1 MVSCAETPRLWGP
14 DRVTWRKQMSPDR
27 SLIEHL
33 KCWPRAGLYALFAV
47 LTLAVAAIDFVSG
60 ERFTVYVLYFPII
73 ASACWLVGL
82 RPAIVLSFFASTLWI
97 ADDIFVPPEPIPYLA
112 KYWQATT
119 RFLVFVAF
127 AYSLSRLRIA
137 LSREQF
143 LSHFDELTGLAN
155 RASLFEMGQRDVAR
169 CFRPERPLTAIF
181 IDLDQFKEVNDRFG
195 HSEGDAVLRITSET
209 IRQECRESDLPARI
223 GGDEFVVLAP
233 EMTFEAAHQYTE
245 RLQTKLRAAMEEFG
259 WPVTFSIGA
268 ATYNSPPPNLDQIIK
283 TADDLMYVV
292 KHRQKDA
299 VKHVLVDAP
308 VSIEIE
314 TGLQTATT

>member
-1 MVSCAETPRLWGP
+1 
-14 DRVTWRKQMSPDR
+14 MSPDR
-27 SLIEHL
+27 NWIEQL
-33 KCWPRAGLYALFAV
+33 KRWPRAGLYALFAV
-47 LTLAVAAIDFVSG
+47 LTLVVATIDYLSG

-97 ADDIFVPPEPIPYLA
+97 ADDIFAPPEPIPYLA

-119 RFLVFVAF
+119 RFLVFVSF
-127 AYSLSRLRIA
+127 AYSLSRLRSA

-169 CFRPERPLTAIF
+169 CFRAERPLTAIF

-233 EMTFEAAHQYTE
+233 EMTFEAAQLYTL
-245 RLQTKLRAAMEEFG
+245 RLQKRLREAMEEFG

-283 TADDLMYVV
+283 TADDLMYTV
-292 KHRQKDA
+292 KHKQKNA
-299 VKHVLVDAP
+299 VKHILVDEPESAQID
-308 VSIEIE
+308 VNLEV
-314 TGLQTATT
+314 ATT